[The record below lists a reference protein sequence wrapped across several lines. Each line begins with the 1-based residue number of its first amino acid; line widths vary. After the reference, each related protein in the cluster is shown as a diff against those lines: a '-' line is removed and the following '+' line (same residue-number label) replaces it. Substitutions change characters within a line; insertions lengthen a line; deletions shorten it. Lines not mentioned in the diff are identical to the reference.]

1 MEPDGTDSGVI
12 NTYTKQDRP
21 FFKRLFIRFLEK
33 ISVGKLILKDKD
45 ELLVFGE
52 KDSELSCQITIN
64 KSDAY
69 RRIIRGGG
77 VGVGESYMLGDWDA
91 DDLTKVV
98 RIFLI
103 NRAALEHLRA
113 SETPLKKIWLSL
125 LHSLNR
131 DTIKG
136 SKKNIMS
143 HYDLGN
149 NFFEKF
155 LDPTMSYSCANF
167 KNLGDSLESAS
178 TNKIDNICMQ
188 LGLSASDHLLEIGT
202 GWGGLAIHAAEQ
214 YGCRVTTTTISEEQF
229 DYVES
234 LISQRGLQNQV
245 TLLKKDYRDLQGKYD
260 KLVSVEMIEAVGLEF
275 IPEFFKRCSSLL
287 NSNGLMLVQAIT
299 MEEQRFQKAKNSV
312 DFIQRYIF
320 PGGAL
325 PTLTGLAVAATKNT
339 DLRPLDVRDITLHYS
354 ETLKRWKKNF
364 NENIQEIKDMGF
376 DENFQRMW
384 NYYLA
389 YCEGAF
395 FERAIGC
402 VQMQFHKP
410 FFRGEIN

>member
-1 MEPDGTDSGVI
+1 MKPDGTDSVVI
-12 NTYTKQDRP
+12 NKYTKQDRP
-21 FFKRLFIRFLEK
+21 FFKRLFLRFLEK

-45 ELLVFGE
+45 ELLVFGDE
-52 KDSELSCQITIN
+52 DSELSCQITIN
-64 KSDAY
+64 KPDAY

-113 SETPLKKIWLSL
+113 SESPLKKIWLSL
-125 LHSLNR
+125 LHWLNR
-131 DTIKG
+131 DTIRG

-149 NFFEKF
+149 DFFEKF

-167 KNLGDSLESAS
+167 KNRGESLETAS
-178 TNKIDNICMQ
+178 TNKIDSICMQ
-188 LGLSASDHLLEIGT
+188 LGLSSSDHLLEIGT

-260 KLVSVEMIEAVGLEF
+260 KLVSVEMIEAVGLKF

>member
-1 MEPDGTDSGVI
+1 MKPDGTDSVVI
-12 NTYTKQDRP
+12 NKYTKQDRP
-21 FFKRLFIRFLEK
+21 FFKRLFLRFLEK

-45 ELLVFGE
+45 ELLVFGDE
-52 KDSELSCQITIN
+52 DSELSCQITIN
-64 KSDAY
+64 KPDAY

-113 SETPLKKIWLSL
+113 SESPLKKIWLSL
-125 LHSLNR
+125 LHWLNR
-131 DTIKG
+131 DTIRG

-149 NFFEKF
+149 DFFEKF

-167 KNLGDSLESAS
+167 KNRGESLETAS
-178 TNKIDNICMQ
+178 TNKIDSICMQ
-188 LGLSASDHLLEIGT
+188 LGLSSSDHLLEIGT

-260 KLVSVEMIEAVGLEF
+260 KLVSVEMIEAVGIKF

-299 MEEQRFQKAKNSV
+299 MEEQRFQKAQNSV

-325 PTLTGLAVAATKNT
+325 PTLTGLAVAATRHT

>member
-1 MEPDGTDSGVI
+1 MEPDGTDSLVI
-12 NTYTKQDRP
+12 NKSTKQDRP
-21 FFKRLFIRFLEK
+21 FFKRLFIKFLEK

-45 ELLVFGE
+45 ESLVFGDE
-52 KDSELSCQITIN
+52 GSELSCEITIN
-64 KSDAY
+64 RSDAY

-77 VGVGESYMLGDWDA
+77 VGVGESYMEGDWDA

-103 NRAALEHLRA
+103 NRAALEHLRS
-113 SETPLKKIWLSL
+113 SETSLKKIWLSL
-125 LHSLNR
+125 LHWLNR

-167 KNLGDSLESAS
+167 KNIGESLEIAS
-178 TNKIDNICMQ
+178 TNKIDSICTQ
-188 LGLSASDHLLEIGT
+188 LGLSSSDHLLEIGT

-214 YGCRVTTTTISEEQF
+214 YGCRVTTTTISEQQF

-260 KLVSVEMIEAVGLEF
+260 KLVSVEMIEAVGLKF
-275 IPEFFKRCSSLL
+275 IPEFFRRCSSLL

-299 MEEQRFQKAKNSV
+299 MEEQRFEKAKNSV

-325 PTLTGLAVAATKNT
+325 PTLTGLAVAATRNT

-410 FFRGEIN
+410 FFRGEIT